1 MLSLPKSTEF
11 NKHIPKKKFYEQLEV
26 TPEIK
31 RVFVDQ
37 IKNIIWRNKIA
48 PSTVNIAEGGK
59 VTEIEVFEV
68 QLTAQSLD
76 EKILRQIDQGI
87 PYPIVFVLHH
97 EKQIQIWLAF
107 KEAQNAVGSI
117 YKVVTY
123 YHTDW
128 LPEDSYTLDLKG
140 LTIDQVYENL
150 VREIAGTEL
159 THNED
164 ESLKESIIKTDDLNS
179 LKKRIEK
186 LQAKMRKEKQFNKK
200 VKLNDELRSLK
211 EELRTLEYGKNEDG
225 VS

>member
-1 MLSLPKSTEF
+1 MLGLPKSTEF
-11 NKHIPKKKFYEQLEV
+11 NKRIPKKKFYEQLEVTPEIKRVFVDQIKNIIWRNKIAPSTVNIATEFNKRIPKKKFYEQLEV

-164 ESLKESIIKTDDLNS
+164 IRIGYLKIHIL
-179 LKKRIEK
+179 
-186 LQAKMRKEKQFNKK
+186 
-200 VKLNDELRSLK
+200 
-211 EELRTLEYGKNEDG
+211 
-225 VS
+225 

>member
-1 MLSLPKSTEF
+1 MLGLPKSTEF
-11 NKHIPKKKFYEQLEV
+11 NKRIPKKKFYEQLEV

-31 RVFVDQ
+31 RVFVEQ

-48 PSTVNIAEGGK
+48 PSTVNISEGEK

-87 PYPIVFVLHH
+87 PYPIVFILHH
-97 EKQIQIWLAF
+97 EKQIQIWLSF
-107 KEAQNAVGSI
+107 KEAQNATGSI

-128 LPEDSYTLDLKG
+128 LPEGSYILDLKG
-140 LTIDQVYENL
+140 LTIDQAYENL
-150 VREIAGTEL
+150 VREIAGSEL
-159 THNED
+159 INNED
-164 ESLKESIIKTDDLNS
+164 ESLKESIIKTDDLNR
-179 LKKRIEK
+179 LKKRIER
-186 LQAKMRKEKQFNKK
+186 LQTKIRKEKQFNKK

-211 EELRTLEYGKNEDG
+211 EELKRLEYGKNEDG